1 MWGNSYMAAEKD
13 RMKIKILKNGPYMVS
28 GNVPL
33 IEEIMTADEE
43 GNVCEWHEGV
53 KYPLKERYTICRC
66 GASKNKPF
74 CDGTHVKINFD
85 GTETASK
92 ENYMERARKLEV
104 KDFILND
111 VWDLCDHSRFCL
123 RGGGIRELLKSEDP
137 KDIELAIQEAKS
149 CPSGRLVLW
158 DKKTGQPIEPDF
170 EPSIV
175 LVNDPQKQCDGPV
188 WVRGGIPIESA
199 DGSTYEVR
207 NRVTICRCG
216 KSENKPFCDGRHW
229 MSAEEKQAFR
239 EKWTCPED

>member
-1 MWGNSYMAAEKD
+1 MAAK
-13 RMKIKILKNGPYMVS
+13 MKIKILKNGPYMVS
-28 GNVPL
+28 GNIPL
-33 IEEIMTADEE
+33 FEQIMVTNEE
-43 GNVCEWHEGV
+43 GQVCEWSEGV
-53 KYPLKERYTICRC
+53 EYPLKERYTICRC

-74 CDGTHVKINFD
+74 CDGTHIKVNFD

-92 ENYMERARKLEV
+92 ENYMERSRKLEV

-111 VWDLCDHSRFCL
+111 VWDLCDHSRFCM
-123 RGGGIRELLKSEDP
+123 RGGGIRDLLKSENP
-137 KDIELAIQEAKS
+137 EDIKLAIEEAKS

-158 DKKTGQPIEPDF
+158 DKKTGQPVEPEF
-170 EPSIV
+170 KPSIV

-188 WVRGGIPIESA
+188 WVRGGIPIEST

-229 MSAEEKQAFR
+229 MSTEEKQAFR
-239 EKWTCPED
+239 KKWTCPED

>member
-1 MWGNSYMAAEKD
+1 MVDKD
-13 RMKIKILKNGPYMVS
+13 QMKIKILKNGPYMVS

-33 IEEIMTADEE
+33 FEQILVTNDE
-43 GNVCEWHEGV
+43 GHVCEWSEG
-53 KYPLKERYTICRC
+53 KEYPLKERYTICRC
-66 GASKNKPF
+66 GASKRKPF
-74 CDGTHVKINFD
+74 CDGSHIKINFD
-85 GTETASK
+85 GTEVASK
-92 ENYMERARKLEV
+92 EKYMEKARKLET

-111 VWDLCDHSRFCL
+111 VWDLCDHSRFCM

-137 KDIELAIQEAKS
+137 EEIKLAVEEAKS

-158 DKKTGQPIEPDF
+158 DKKTGKPVEPEF

-175 LVNDPQKQCDGPV
+175 LVNDPQKKCDGPV

-207 NRVTICRCG
+207 NRVTLCRCG

-239 EKWTCPED
+239 DKWISHED

>member
-1 MWGNSYMAAEKD
+1 MNMADNDE
-13 RMKIKILKNGPYMVS
+13 MKIKILKNGPYMVS
-28 GNVPL
+28 GSVPL
-33 IEEIMTADEE
+33 IEEIMTTNEE
-43 GNVCEWHEGV
+43 GHVCEWREGV
-53 KYPLKERYTICRC
+53 HYPLKERYTICRC

-74 CDGTHVKINFD
+74 CDGTHIKINFD

-92 ENYMERARKLEV
+92 ENYRDKARKIEV
-104 KDFILND
+104 KDFVLND

-137 KDIELAIQEAKS
+137 EDIELAIEEAKS

-158 DKKTGQPIEPDF
+158 DKKTGQPVEPEF

-188 WVRGGIPIESA
+188 WVRGGIPIEST
-199 DGSTYEVR
+199 DGSTYEIR

>member
-1 MWGNSYMAAEKD
+1 MAANDTK
-13 RMKIKILKNGPYMVS
+13 MKIKVLKNGPYMVS

-33 IEEIMTADEE
+33 FEQIMVTNEE
-43 GNVCEWHEGV
+43 GHVCEWNEGTQ
-53 KYPLKERYTICRC
+53 YSLKERYTICRC
-66 GASKNKPF
+66 GASKRKPF
-74 CDGTHVKINFD
+74 CDGSHIKINFN
-85 GTETASK
+85 GTEVAAK
-92 ENYMERARKLEV
+92 ENYMERSRKLET

-123 RGGGIRELLKSEDP
+123 RGGGIRNLLKSEDP
-137 KDIELAIQEAKS
+137 EDIKLAVEEAKS

-158 DKKTGQPIEPDF
+158 DKKTEKPVEPEF

-175 LVNDPQKQCDGPV
+175 LVSDSQKKCDGPV

-207 NRVTICRCG
+207 NRVTLCRCG

-239 EKWTCPED
+239 DKWISPEE

>member
-1 MWGNSYMAAEKD
+1 MAANDE
-13 RMKIKILKNGPYMVS
+13 MKIKILKNGPYMVS
-28 GNVPL
+28 GSVPL
-33 IEEIMTADEE
+33 IEEIMTTNEE
-43 GNVCEWHEGV
+43 GHVCQWSEGI
-53 KYPLKERYTICRC
+53 KYPLKEKYTICRC

-74 CDGTHVKINFD
+74 CDGTHIKINFD
-85 GTETASK
+85 GTEIASK
-92 ENYMERARKLEV
+92 EDYMNKARKIEV
-104 KDFILND
+104 KGFVLND

-137 KDIELAIQEAKS
+137 EDIELAIEEAKS

-158 DKKTGQPIEPDF
+158 DKKTGQPVEPEF

-188 WVRGGIPIESA
+188 WVRGGIPIEST
-199 DGSTYEVR
+199 DGSTYEIR

-239 EKWTCPED
+239 EKWTCRED